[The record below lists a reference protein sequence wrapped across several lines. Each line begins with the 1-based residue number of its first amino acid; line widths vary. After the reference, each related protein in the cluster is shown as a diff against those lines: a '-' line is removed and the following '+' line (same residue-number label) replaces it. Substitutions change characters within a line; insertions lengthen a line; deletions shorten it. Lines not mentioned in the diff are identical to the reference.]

1 MCKATP
7 ARLHS
12 TASGNVM
19 DSAPWAVS
27 LARDGVWDKETL
39 EMDGAPVGSA
49 LRNWRHSWELNRR
62 AASC

>member
-12 TASGNVM
+12 TASENVM
-19 DSAPWAVS
+19 DLSGPWAVL
-27 LARDGVWDKETL
+27 LARDGVWHKETL

-49 LRNWRHSWELNRR
+49 LRE
-62 AASC
+62 